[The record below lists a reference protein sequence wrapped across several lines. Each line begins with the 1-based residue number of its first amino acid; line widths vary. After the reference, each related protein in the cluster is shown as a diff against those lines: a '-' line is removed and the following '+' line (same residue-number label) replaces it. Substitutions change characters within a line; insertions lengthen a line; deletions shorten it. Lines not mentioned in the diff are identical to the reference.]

1 MASILDSFR
10 LDGKVAIVT
19 GASRGLGAA
28 MAHALAEAGADVAL
42 VARGDTAPLQKS
54 ITALGRRSVAI
65 PADVGAPESAE
76 KIVAETVRALGR
88 ADILVNNA
96 GIIRRAN
103 FLDFTEQDWR
113 EVLDVNLSG
122 AFRLSQHFA
131 RHVVGRK
138 GTGKIIHVA
147 SMLSYQGGLRVASYT
162 AAKSGIHGLTKLMAN
177 ELAPLGIN
185 VNAIAP
191 GYMATDNTEQ
201 LRADAARNKSILER
215 IPAARWGTP
224 DDLKGAA
231 VFLASPASDYMHGF
245 TVAVDGGWLAR

>member
-1 MASILDSFR
+1 MASILDRFR

-28 MAHALAEAGADVAL
+28 MAQALAEAGADLVL
-42 VARGDTAPLQKS
+42 VARGDMSALQTS
-54 ITALGRRSVAI
+54 IAALGRRSVTVAADI
-65 PADVGAPESAE
+65 AAPAAADEIIAA
-76 KIVAETVRALGR
+76 ALAAFGR

-96 GIIRRAN
+96 GIIRRAA

-138 GTGKIIHVA
+138 GTGKIIHIV
-147 SMLSYQGGLRVASYT
+147 SMLSFQGGLRVASYT
-162 AAKSGIHGLTKLMAN
+162 AAKSGLNGLTKLMAN
-177 ELAPLGIN
+177 ELAPLGVN

-191 GYMATDNTEQ
+191 GYMTTDNTEAI
-201 LRADAARNKSILER
+201 RADAARNKSILER
-215 IPAARWGTP
+215 IPAARWGSP
-224 DDLKGAA
+224 ADLAGAV
-231 VFLASPASDYMHGF
+231 VFLASPAADYMHGH
-245 TVAVDGGWLAR
+245 TLAVDGGWLAR

>member
-1 MASILDSFR
+1 MASILDRFR

-28 MAHALAEAGADVAL
+28 MAQALAEAGADLVL
-42 VARGDTAPLQKS
+42 VARGDMSALQTS
-54 ITALGRRSVAI
+54 IAALGRRSVTVAADI
-65 PADVGAPESAE
+65 AAPAAADEIIAA
-76 KIVAETVRALGR
+76 ALAAFGR

-96 GIIRRAN
+96 GIIRRAA

-138 GTGKIIHVA
+138 GTGKIIHIV
-147 SMLSYQGGLRVASYT
+147 SMLSFQGGLRVASYT
-162 AAKSGIHGLTKLMAN
+162 AAKSGLNGLTKLMAN
-177 ELAPLGIN
+177 ELAPLGVN

-191 GYMATDNTEQ
+191 GYMTTDNTEAI
-201 LRADAARNKSILER
+201 RADAARNKSILER
-215 IPAARWGTP
+215 IPAARWGSP
-224 DDLKGAA
+224 ADLAGAV
-231 VFLASPASDYMHGF
+231 VFLASPAADYIHGH
-245 TVAVDGGWLAR
+245 TLAVDGGWLAR

>member
-1 MASILDSFR
+1 MASILDRFR

-28 MAHALAEAGADVAL
+28 MAQALAEAGADLVL
-42 VARGDTAPLQKS
+42 VARGDMSALQTS
-54 ITALGRRSVAI
+54 IAALGRRSVTVAADI
-65 PADVGAPESAE
+65 AAPAAADEIIAA
-76 KIVAETVRALGR
+76 ALAAFGR

-96 GIIRRAN
+96 GIIRRAA

-138 GTGKIIHVA
+138 GTGKIIHIV
-147 SMLSYQGGLRVASYT
+147 SMLSFQGGLRVASYT
-162 AAKSGIHGLTKLMAN
+162 AAKSGLNGLTKLMAN
-177 ELAPLGIN
+177 ELAPLGVN

-191 GYMATDNTEQ
+191 GYMTTDNTEAI
-201 LRADAARNKSILER
+201 RADAARNKSILER
-215 IPAARWGTP
+215 IPAARWGSP
-224 DDLKGAA
+224 ADLAGAV
-231 VFLASPASDYMHGF
+231 VFLASPASDYMHGH
-245 TVAVDGGWLAR
+245 TLAVDGGWLAR